1 MAGGNRPSIL
11 LQSLEIKSEK
21 KKALIDTIAI
31 YDKFLNA
38 SQDKQQDLRT
48 KVISDLIFKYGD
60 ESYVPMT
67 ERSKNL
73 GLSASV
79 RYELAK
85 RSGIETTKLEKTAL
99 WTLKSEKKSE
109 KTKIVETAE
118 SEVEDLLNLSSE

>member
-1 MAGGNRPSIL
+1 M
-11 LQSLEIKSEK
+11 
-21 KKALIDTIAI
+21 
-31 YDKFLNA
+31 
-38 SQDKQQDLRT
+38 
-48 KVISDLIFKYGD
+48 IFKYGD